1 MKFEKRTGVIM
12 TNNEKINK
20 IVSVLANLNTSSK
33 LQREYSQAIDEF
45 TDSLFKLMTA
55 HTKVIYLIIGGLVIW
70 NVILTAEL
78 IIVISKL

>member
-1 MKFEKRTGVIM
+1 M